1 MIGNRT
7 LAVPGPTNVPN
18 RISQSMYIPTEDH
31 RAPDLAEFTKLLLND
46 LKKVFKLENGKVV
59 VFPGTGTLGWEAGLS
74 NCLSSGDKVL
84 T

>member
-31 RAPDLAEFTKLLLND
+31 RAPDLAEFTKPLLND
-46 LKKVFKLENGKVV
+46 LKKIF
-59 VFPGTGTLGWEAGLS
+59 
-74 NCLSSGDKVL
+74 
-84 T
+84 